1 MTEISQIEDG
11 KRVGE
16 WRAILNSVIEKVNAS
31 IVADNNLADLSSVEA
46 ARASL
51 GLGSAAQENA
61 SSFAAAADTYQALR
75 ELPLEQS
82 YPFAAIVLGK
92 EYPDDG
98 EGWLWYR
105 VVGTPGEFID
115 NGESI
120 LVPVGGDGSVAWK
133 RQEAIRGDQGV
144 PGSSGPPGPAGPK
157 GDQGVGGPKGDP
169 GNYTGATL
177 AGTVA
182 DEGSLPAA
190 GSSGTLYGVWTETED
205 LHIYVDNGSAWVNLG
220 PIAQPNNPDTAFTCY
235 VGPHG
240 DDSFNGRSFSKAVR
254 TLERAV
260 EIVTAFPLTDD
271 GKAQRSLVSVY
282 PGLYSSYGHLDW
294 PDNCSIVSVGGAR
307 KTSVV
312 PAETD
317 YTDPENPIVYAER
330 NVFRLG
336 DGGYVDGFSFEGWQL
351 DTLGRE
357 FNEQELELYGKIKG
371 DENGDPSEG
380 FAIAFRPGALIRRV
394 PYAHNIVAY
403 RAQSPV
409 LITAPLD
416 RNTGNLAVGNGGGV
430 VIADGSQVSEYSVFP
445 NIMTWG
451 ATPSVPNG
459 IGYLAKNMALLNPV
473 NAIGIWCHK
482 HFMALS
488 GGQCVLSGC
497 SSQFGDYSLWA
508 EGFSY
513 SVEPYS
519 VEELPAAQQ
528 APLKADSVAAE
539 YLISNIDAM
548 AEVMWQGAKTEWC
561 GNSPP
566 ADDSDTAITIKRD
579 AALVARSLGYCF
591 MSGRERSLQ
600 DLARGFF
607 DYKGDHVF
615 DLSCVTGF
623 EKAYDAL
630 VFHAQNNPTHFN
642 LAAQKMMRALLD
654 ALMMTINNPKK
665 IKERSLVTA
674 IGHQWTQPLA
684 GVTRAAVPT
693 RFGGSGKPG
702 RIPRSVVQKRGG
714 IVRYSGQDDDG
725 NAFFVGGLTID
736 ARSGEL
742 QGPPFEIAVRRTA
755 TRTTI
760 ARSF

>member
-1 MTEISQIEDG
+1 MTDISQIEEG
-11 KRVGE
+11 KTVGD
-16 WRAILNSVIEKVNAS
+16 WRAILNEVIAKVNDSITAS
-31 IVADNNLADLSSVEA
+31 GNLADLSSVEA
-46 ARASL
+46 ARQSL
-51 GLGSAAQENA
+51 GLDTAALEKA
-61 SSFAAAADTYQALR
+61 SSFAAAAETYQELR
-75 ELPLEQS
+75 DLPLQQS
-82 YPFAAIVLGK
+82 YPFAAVVLGK
-92 EYPDDG
+92 DYPDDG
-98 EGWLWYR
+98 QGWLWYR
-105 VVGTPGEFID
+105 VVGEVGEFTD
-115 NGESI
+115 NNEDV
-120 LVPVGGDGSVAWK
+120 LLPTGGDGSVAWK
-133 RQEAIRGDQGV
+133 RQEAIRGDQGI
-144 PGSSGPPGPAGPK
+144 PGGSGPPGRQGNRGLTGLK
-157 GDQGVGGPKGDP
+157 GDKGDP
-169 GNYTGATL
+169 GTYTGVTL
-177 AGTVA
+177 TGTVA
-182 DEGSLPAA
+182 DSTSLPAA
-190 GSSGTLYGVWTETED
+190 GTSGRFYGVWTELDD
-205 LHIYVDNGSAWVNLG
+205 LHIYADNGSSWVNLG
-220 PIAQPNNPDTAFTCY
+220 PVAQPNSPETAFTCY

-240 DDSFNGRSFSKAVR
+240 DDSFNGRSFAKAVK

-260 EIVTAFPLTDD
+260 EVVTAFPATDE
-271 GKAQRSLVSVY
+271 GKASRSLVTVY
-282 PGLYSSYGHLDW
+282 PGLYETYGHLNW
-294 PDNCSIVSVGGAR
+294 PDECSVVSVGGAR

-312 PAETD
+312 PAQGD
-317 YTDPENPIVYAER
+317 DENGVPYAER

-357 FNEQELELYGKIKG
+357 FNEQELQLYGKIKG

-380 FAIAFRPGALIRRV
+380 FAIAFRPGAIIRRV

-403 RAQSPV
+403 RGQPPA

-416 RNTGNLAVGNGGGV
+416 RSTGNLAVGNGGGV
-430 VIADGSQVSEYSVFP
+430 VIADGAVVSEYSVFP

-488 GGQCVLSGC
+488 GGQCVLSAC

-513 SVEPYS
+513 SVDPYS
-519 VEELPAAQQ
+519 IEDLPEAQQ
-528 APLKADSVAAE
+528 APLIVSSTASEYMLANLDALAE
-539 YLISNIDAM
+539 I
-548 AEVMWQGAKTEWC
+548 MWQGAKLEWC
-561 GNSPP
+561 GSNPP
-566 ADDSDTAITIKRD
+566 ADDSETANIIRKDGT
-579 AALVARSLGYCF
+579 LVARSLAYCF

-607 DYKGDHVF
+607 DYKADLVF
-615 DLSCVTGF
+615 ESSCISGF
-623 EKAYDAL
+623 ETAYDAL
-630 VFHAQNNPTHFN
+630 VAHAQANPATFSF
-642 LAAQKMMRALLD
+642 AAQKMMRALLD
-654 ALMMTINNPKK
+654 ALMLTINNPRK

-702 RIPRSVVQKRGG
+702 RIPRSVVQKGGG

-755 TRTTI
+755 TKTTI